1 MIYHKGAEVGA
12 APQELCPHMAS
23 YQALACFEGMCS
35 WWGEEQGCILLLV
48 ERWMAEGLEVKE

>member
-1 MIYHKGAEVGA
+1 MIYHKGA